1 MTVNYREG
9 YNLFACNG
17 ILFNH
22 ESPRRG
28 ETFVT
33 RKVTRAITNM
43 LSGNQKKLYLG
54 NMKAKR
60 DWGFAPEYV
69 VLMWTILQQDKPEDY
84 VIGTGESYSVRDF
97 VLNAFYYAGVEIEFR
112 GEGIEEKGI
121 IRSISSK
128 WDTIFKTGDVIVE
141 IDSRYFRPTEVEHLE
156 ADISKARQK
165 LGWEPKINFN
175 DLIKIMVD
183 YDMKL
188 RKFEP
193 VGEGINI
200 SKRKGFGYTNH
211 DLSFMKL

>member
-1 MTVNYREG
+1 
-9 YNLFACNG
+9 
-17 ILFNH
+17 
-22 ESPRRG
+22 
-28 ETFVT
+28 VT
-33 RKVTRAITNM
+33 RKVTMAITNM
-43 LSGNQKKLYLG
+43 LAGNQKKIYLG

-84 VIGTGESYSVRDF
+84 VIGTGESYSVRVF
-97 VLNAFYYAGVEIEFR
+97 CINAFYYAGVEIEFR

-128 WDTIFKTGDVIVE
+128 WDNIFKTGDVIVE
-141 IDSRYFRPTEVEHLE
+141 IDPRYFRPTEVEHLE

-165 LGWEPKINFN
+165 LGWEPKINFK